1 MNEIQYM
8 TQTLFSQTYNRL
20 EELTDEQ
27 QGQIIVLKDLANAYM
42 ATKKKISFE
51 EAVQLAHKDLP
62 EEYIDNS
69 ELGFQLEMAQRSGNP
84 MGIINTVRNYVDYN
98 KIIYG

>member
-42 ATKKKISFE
+42 ATKKISFE